1 MLIIGNTGSVIE
13 SYSGTDVY
21 ISTEMTSAYVYTF
34 VKDRERKKNILA
46 ARWQ

>member
-1 MLIIGNTGSVIE
+1 MLIIGKTGSIIE
-13 SYSGTDVY
+13 SYSGTEVY

-34 VKDRERKKNILA
+34 VKDREKNILA